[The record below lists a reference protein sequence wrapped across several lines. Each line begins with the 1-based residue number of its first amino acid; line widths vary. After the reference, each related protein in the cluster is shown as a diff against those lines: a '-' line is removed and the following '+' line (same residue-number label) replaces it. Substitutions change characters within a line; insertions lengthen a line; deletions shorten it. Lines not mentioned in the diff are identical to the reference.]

1 MPHTEFLGAW
11 CPFEVLCYGNE
22 VLKSVSSTS
31 SSAQRWSVLP
41 CALFLGTPL
50 SLNTELGRL
59 RNSSYLRAVWPRREL
74 FCTALAGRVDE
85 LSGKE
90 PAEPPLGNVAGTCPR
105 VETSLPLLSCSSCFS
120 RIAPTAVRTNITFV
134 ILSVFAEIRKAV
146 PVYSK

>member
-1 MPHTEFLGAW
+1 MEFLGAW
-11 CPFEVLCYGNE
+11 CLFEVLCYGNE

-90 PAEPPLGNVAGTCPR
+90 PAALPGGNVAGTCPCA
-105 VETSLPLLSCSSCFS
+105 ETSLPLLCSSCFS
-120 RIAPTAVRTNITFV
+120 RIAPTAVRTTITFV

>member
-90 PAEPPLGNVAGTCPR
+90 PAALPGGNVAGTCPCA
-105 VETSLPLLSCSSCFS
+105 ETSLPLLCSSCFS